1 MNKQRPSRAFHGDII
16 MITPTPG
23 RVVWYYPSV
32 HERTC
37 EVTDTVNHLAAGD
50 QPLAA
55 HIAYVHSNALVNLMV
70 IDANGFPR
78 CRTSV
83 YLAQNEPSE
92 AQVQGGAY
100 CTWMPYQLGQAAK
113 IKTLQALQ
121 GGAPNP
127 APAPQATTT
136 QAPPIAPTDP
146 APLPPAVAPVATAA
160 APLQAGNGPV
170 VDDSGV
176 QQSPGSNG

>member
-23 RVVWYYPSV
+23 RVVWYYPSQ

-37 EVTDTVNHLAAGD
+37 EVTNAADHLPAGD
-50 QPLAA
+50 APLAA

-70 IDANGFPR
+70 IDANGFPHG
-78 CRTSV
+78 RTSV
-83 YLAQNEPSE
+83 LLVQTD
-92 AQVQGGAY
+92 QVGQQGGSY
-100 CTWMPYQLGQAAK
+100 CAWMPYQLGQAAK
-113 IKTLQALQ
+113 TEALQALQ

-146 APLPPAVAPVATAA
+146 APLPPAVAPVATVA
-160 APLQAGNGPV
+160 APLQAGNAPV

-176 QQSPGSNG
+176 QQSPNANG